1 MFRNIL
7 QVQLK
12 LTKGRSKGASEVATA
27 RVRPSRRAA
36 ESLISE
42 SGRDAAGSATQSS
55 ALPLR
60 ASSPR
65 HQGLSA
71 LIPVFAGHGAAG
83 WYRSRAQLMVTRR
96 LGFAR
101 ARRLACWPGAA
112 GAGPAT
118 RWTSRGG
125 SGSESLNG
133 DSDLNPHVCLAIFGS
148 ESLKGHSDRPAPGS
162 RAVAAQVSG
171 ARQARLPPRRGP
183 DCSVRC

>member
-1 MFRNIL
+1 MCKCFMFRNIL

-55 ALPLR
+55 ALPLG

-65 HQGLSA
+65 DQGLAA

-101 ARRLACWPGAA
+101 ARRLACGPAAA

-118 RWTSRGG
+118 RWTSIGG

-133 DSDLNPHVCLAIFGS
+133 DSDLDSPCMFGNIWIRVAQGTLGS
-148 ESLKGHSDRPAPGS
+148 TGPG
-162 RAVAAQVSG
+162 QPG
-171 ARQARLPPRRGP
+171 RRGSSFWGATGSASAAP
-183 DCSVRC
+183 RP

>member
-118 RWTSRGG
+118 RWTSIGG

-133 DSDLNPHVCLAIFGS
+133 DSDLNPHVCLAIFLIRVAQGRLGS
-148 ESLKGHSDRPAPGS
+148 ICPVQPG
-162 RAVAAQVSG
+162 
-171 ARQARLPPRRGP
+171 RRGSSFWGATSSASAAP
-183 DCSVRC
+183 RP